1 MSPTHRPMSFA
12 LAAMAS
18 LVTIGVATP
27 AFAAG
32 REPVSKIV
40 TYDDLDLSSRR
51 GVERLETRV
60 EMAAKSLCQVSL
72 ARDLRSIQAAS
83 DCVDAAMARA
93 DRDVALAVARQGGE
107 QFAGRAAL
115 AVTR

>member
-1 MSPTHRPMSFA
+1 MSATHRPMSFA
-12 LAAMAS
+12 LATMAS
-18 LVTIGVATP
+18 LVTVGVATP
-27 AFAAG
+27 AFASPT
-32 REPVSKIV
+32 ETVTKIV
-40 TYDDLDLSSRR
+40 AYDDLDLSSKR

-60 EMAAKSLCQVSL
+60 EMAARSVCQVRL
-72 ARDLRSIQAAS
+72 ARDLRSVQAAKA
-83 DCVDAAMARA
+83 CLDAAMSRA